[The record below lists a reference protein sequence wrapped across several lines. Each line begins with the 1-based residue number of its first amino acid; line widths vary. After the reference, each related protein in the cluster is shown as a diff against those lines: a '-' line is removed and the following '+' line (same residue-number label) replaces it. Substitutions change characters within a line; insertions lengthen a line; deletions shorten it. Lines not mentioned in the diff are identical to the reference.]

1 MKNAASLEKHYLHIN
16 RVQHSFSRNVF
27 MKGMS
32 AKKISKSSSVW
43 WTEVNKSQVT
53 LAFARSETGNEFS
66 AGILDLRF
74 LANQKALLVILLYPF
89 TIHY

>member
-1 MKNAASLEKHYLHIN
+1 
-16 RVQHSFSRNVF
+16 

-32 AKKISKSSSVW
+32 AEKNSKSSSVW

-53 LAFARSETGNEFS
+53 LAFVRSETGNKFS
-66 AGILDLRF
+66 VGILDLRF

-89 TIHY
+89 TIRVYPPSSPILFYPWGPSDKATGII

>member
-1 MKNAASLEKHYLHIN
+1 M
-16 RVQHSFSRNVF
+16 
-27 MKGMS
+27 
-32 AKKISKSSSVW
+32 
-43 WTEVNKSQVT
+43 NKSQVT

-74 LANQKALLVILLYPF
+74 LANQKALLVIVLYPF

>member
-1 MKNAASLEKHYLHIN
+1 
-16 RVQHSFSRNVF
+16 

-32 AKKISKSSSVW
+32 AKKNSKSSSVW

-74 LANQKALLVILLYPF
+74 LANQKALRIILLYPF
-89 TIHY
+89 TIRVPAIVSHSFLVIKQLASSKVCEET